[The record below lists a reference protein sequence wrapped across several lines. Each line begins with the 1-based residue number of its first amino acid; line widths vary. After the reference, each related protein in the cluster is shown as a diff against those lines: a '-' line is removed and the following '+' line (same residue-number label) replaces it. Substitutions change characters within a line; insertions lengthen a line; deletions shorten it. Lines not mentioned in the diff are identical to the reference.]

1 MKARDGLRGKWE
13 AIESINAAYEEK
25 IFEPSLKPE
34 FVEQIHRI
42 RSGSFRKT
50 RSWEEVLSGPR

>member
-1 MKARDGLRGKWE
+1 M
-13 AIESINAAYEEK
+13 ESINAAYEEK

-34 FVEQIHRI
+34 FVGQIHRF